1 MLYYNTYDLIIY
13 FNTEFTLLKKLS
25 YISSFLLIPSVVF
38 ADKLESIFI
47 VPDVFVT
54 SKLKPTTEYES
65 ERGNILFEGHDVEK
79 RRKYSIGDMLKDLPG
94 ISSTGLGNA
103 SRPVIRGMSN
113 SRVKIL
119 QNSGSTTDVSEFGE
133 DHIVGYDPMLIDK
146 IEVIKGPGTL
156 LYGNNG
162 FAGVV
167 NIINPLIAVDK
178 PITDQN
184 VEANFGYRT
193 SGGELK
199 GSIKAAQSVGNFTAR
214 LTGSGLSSG
223 PYDLANTSNK
233 QPNSS
238 KFMASGGVGLTY
250 NDGSNFFGF
259 SLDKLEAVYSMPGS
273 EGEENLTSLNP
284 SKNTFNFQSSISLNN
299 AYFNKFNLQGTV
311 SEYNHSE
318 RTGSGNNHNINFFS
332 DLYEIKTS
340 VNHNSFID
348 GNSEG
353 LIGFHFQ
360 NYDQGALG
368 QEESHLVHT
377 RTSSFALFALE
388 SFNFDLFDLDVG
400 GRIESVNLK
409 NTSMEKGFFPGAFS
423 STIKREVFTNNSV
436 FAGFDF
442 TERAPNA
449 VELFAG
455 GPHHALEQFETG
467 DSNMD
472 VETSYNF
479 SLGYSYNKG
488 FDNLKIETYY
498 NYIDD
503 FIAADRDGTTTVVEG
518 EDMNNVNFSQYNALF
533 TGLEVSGQYAF
544 AKIDDFEIISN
555 FMMDFL
561 KGYRTSNDKALSR
574 IPQTKMNFGIQAINE
589 EWDVNLAYYHYFD
602 KDFIGPFQ
610 TRTGGHSRLDFDL
623 TRDFNFSDISGHIM
637 FTASNLLDTVG
648 RNHLEAK
655 KGNVQLPGRSFMFML
670 KMFY

>member
-1 MLYYNTYDLIIY
+1 M
-13 FNTEFTLLKKLS
+13 LKKLS
-25 YISSFLLIPSVVF
+25 YISSLLLIPGVVF

-103 SRPVIRGMSN
+103 SRPIIRGMAN

-119 QNSGSTTDVSEFGE
+119 QNGGSTTDVSEFGE

-199 GSIKAAQSVGNFTAR
+199 GSIKAGQSIGNFTAR

-238 KFMASGGVGLTY
+238 KFMSSGGVGLTY
-250 NDGSNFFGF
+250 NDGKNYFGF
-259 SLDKLEAVYSMPGS
+259 SLDKLEAVYGNPGP
-273 EGEENLTSLNP
+273 EGEENMTSLNP
-284 SKNTFNFQSSISLNN
+284 TKNTFNFQSSISLNS

-318 RTGSGNNHNINFFS
+318 RTGDGNNHNINFFS
-332 DLYEIKTS
+332 DLYEVKTS
-340 VNHNSFID
+340 LNHNSFIESNRD
-348 GNSEG
+348 G

-423 STIKREVFTNNSV
+423 STIKREIFTNNTA

-442 TERAPNA
+442 TDRAPNA
-449 VELFAG
+449 VELFAN
-455 GPHHALEQFETG
+455 GPHHALEQFEVG
-467 DSNMD
+467 DNNMN

-479 SLGYSYNKG
+479 SIGYSYNDG
-488 FDNLKIETYY
+488 FDTLKIETYY

-503 FIAADRDGTTTVVEG
+503 FIAADRDGTTTSVEG
-518 EDMNNVNFSQYNALF
+518 EDMNDVIFSQYNALF
-533 TGLEVSGQYAF
+533 TGVEVSGQYAF
-544 AKIDDFEIISN
+544 AKINDFDIISN

-574 IPQTKMNFGIQAINE
+574 IPQTKMNFGIQAMNE
-589 EWDVNLAYYHYFD
+589 DWDANLAYYHYFD

-623 TRDFNFSDISGHIM
+623 TRDFNFSDLSGHLM

-655 KGNVQLPGRSFMFML
+655 KGNVQLPGRSFMFMV

>member
-1 MLYYNTYDLIIY
+1 M
-13 FNTEFTLLKKLS
+13 LKKNSYLS
-25 YISSFLLIPSVVF
+25 TLVLIPSIVF

-103 SRPVIRGMSN
+103 SRPIIRGMAN

-119 QNSGSTTDVSEFGE
+119 QNGASTTDVSEFGE

-178 PITDQN
+178 PLTDQN

-199 GSIKAAQSVGNFTAR
+199 GSVKAAQSYGNFTAR

-223 PYDLANTSNK
+223 PYDLANTSDK

-250 NDGSNFFGF
+250 NDGKNYFGF
-259 SLDKLEAVYSMPGS
+259 SLDKLEAVYGNPGP
-273 EGEENLTSLNP
+273 EGEENMTSLNP
-284 SKNTFNFQSSISLNN
+284 TKNTFNFQSSISLNN
-299 AYFNKFNLQGTV
+299 VYFNKFNLQGTV

-340 VNHNSFID
+340 LNHNSFIEN
-348 GNSEG
+348 NSDG

-400 GRIESVNLK
+400 GRLESVNLK

-423 STIKREVFTNNSV
+423 STIKREIFTNNTA

-449 VELFAG
+449 VELFAN
-455 GPHHALEQFETG
+455 GPHHALEQFEVG
-467 DSNMD
+467 DSNMN

-479 SLGYSYNKG
+479 SLGYSYNNG
-488 FDNLKIETYY
+488 LDNLKIETYY

-503 FIAADRDGTTTVVEG
+503 FIAADRDGTTTAVEG
-518 EDMNNVNFSQYNALF
+518 EDMNDVIFSQYNALF

-544 AKIDDFEIISN
+544 AKISDFDIISN
-555 FMMDFL
+555 LMVDFL

-574 IPQTKMNFGIQAINE
+574 IPQTKMNFGIQAVNE
-589 EWDVNLAYYHYFD
+589 DWDANLGYYHYFD

-623 TRDFNFSDISGHIM
+623 TRDFNFSDLSGHLM

-648 RNHLEAK
+648 RSHLEAK
-655 KGNVQLPGRSFMFML
+655 KANVQLPGRSFMFML

>member
-1 MLYYNTYDLIIY
+1 M
-13 FNTEFTLLKKLS
+13 LKKLP
-25 YISSFLLIPSVVF
+25 YISAFLLIPGIVF

-47 VPDVFVT
+47 VPNVFVT

-103 SRPVIRGMSN
+103 SRPIIRGMAN

-119 QNSGSTTDVSEFGE
+119 QNGGSTTDVSEFGE

-199 GSIKAAQSVGNFTAR
+199 GSIKAAQSIGNFTAR

-250 NDGSNFFGF
+250 NDGKNYFGF
-259 SLDKLEAVYSMPGS
+259 SLDKLEAVYGNPGP
-273 EGEENLTSLNP
+273 EGEENMTSLNP
-284 SKNTFNFQSSISLNN
+284 TKNTFNFQSSISLNS

-340 VNHNSFID
+340 LNHNSIVD
-348 GNSEG
+348 SNSDG

-388 SFNFDLFDLDVG
+388 SFNFDLFNLDVG
-400 GRIESVNLK
+400 GRLESINLK

-423 STIKREVFTNNSV
+423 STIKREIFTNNTAFV
-436 FAGFDF
+436 GFDF
-442 TERAPNA
+442 TDRAPNA
-449 VELFAG
+449 VELFAN
-455 GPHHALEQFETG
+455 GPHHALEQFEVG
-467 DSNMD
+467 DNNMN

-479 SLGYSYNKG
+479 SIGYSYNDG
-488 FDNLKIETYY
+488 FDTLKIETYY

-503 FIAADRDGTTTVVEG
+503 FIAADRDGTTTSVEG
-518 EDMNNVNFSQYNALF
+518 EDMNDVIFSQYNALF
-533 TGLEVSGQYAF
+533 TGVEVSGQYAF
-544 AKIDDFEIISN
+544 AKINDFDIISN

-574 IPQTKMNFGIQAINE
+574 IPQTKMNFGIQAMNE
-589 EWDVNLAYYHYFD
+589 DWDANLAYYHYFD

-623 TRDFNFSDISGHIM
+623 TRDFNFSDLSGHLM

-655 KGNVQLPGRSFMFML
+655 KGNVQLPGRSFMFMV

>member
-1 MLYYNTYDLIIY
+1 M
-13 FNTEFTLLKKLS
+13 LKKISYLS
-25 YISSFLLIPSVVF
+25 TLVLIPSIVF

-103 SRPVIRGMSN
+103 SRPIIRGMAN

-119 QNSGSTTDVSEFGE
+119 QNGASTTDVSEFGE

-178 PITDQN
+178 PLTDQN

-199 GSIKAAQSVGNFTAR
+199 GSVKAAQSYGNFTAR

-223 PYDLANTSNK
+223 PYDLANTSDK

-250 NDGSNFFGF
+250 NDGKNYFGF
-259 SLDKLEAVYSMPGS
+259 SLDKLEAVYGNPGP
-273 EGEENLTSLNP
+273 EGEENMTSLNP
-284 SKNTFNFQSSISLNN
+284 TKNTFNFQSSISLNN
-299 AYFNKFNLQGTV
+299 VYFNKFNLQGTV

-340 VNHNSFID
+340 LNHNSFIEN
-348 GNSEG
+348 NSDG

-400 GRIESVNLK
+400 GRLESVNLK

-423 STIKREVFTNNSV
+423 STIKREIFTNNTA

-449 VELFAG
+449 VELFAN
-455 GPHHALEQFETG
+455 GPHHALEQFEVG
-467 DSNMD
+467 DSNMN

-479 SLGYSYNKG
+479 SLGYSYNNG
-488 FDNLKIETYY
+488 LDNLKIETYY

-503 FIAADRDGTTTVVEG
+503 FIAADRDGTTTAVEG
-518 EDMNNVNFSQYNALF
+518 EDMNDVIFSQYNALF

-544 AKIDDFEIISN
+544 AKISDFDIISN
-555 FMMDFL
+555 LMVDFL

-574 IPQTKMNFGIQAINE
+574 IPQTKMNFGIQAVNE
-589 EWDVNLAYYHYFD
+589 DWDANLGYYHYFD

-623 TRDFNFSDISGHIM
+623 TRDFNFSDLSGHLM

-648 RNHLEAK
+648 RSHLEAK
-655 KGNVQLPGRSFMFML
+655 KANVQLPGRSFMFML

>member
-1 MLYYNTYDLIIY
+1 MV
-13 FNTEFTLLKKLS
+13 
-25 YISSFLLIPSVVF
+25 LIPSIVF

-54 SKLKPTTEYES
+54 SKIKPTTEYDG
-65 ERGNILFEGHDVEK
+65 ERGNILFEGHDIEK
-79 RRKYSIGDMLKDLPG
+79 KRKYSIGDMLKDLPG
-94 ISSTGLGNA
+94 VSTNGLGNA
-103 SRPVIRGMSN
+103 SRPVIRGMKN

-119 QNSGSTTDVSEFGE
+119 QNGGSTTDVSEFGE
-133 DHIVGYDPMLIDK
+133 DHIVGFDPMLIDK
-146 IEVIKGPGTL
+146 IEIIKGPGTL

-184 VEANFGYRT
+184 MEANFGYRT

-199 GSIKAAQSVGNFTAR
+199 GSLKAAQSVGNFTAR
-214 LTGSGLSSG
+214 LTGSLLSSG
-223 PYDLANTSNK
+223 PYDLANTSDK

-238 KFMASGGVGLTY
+238 KFMGSGGVGLTY
-250 NDGSNFFGF
+250 NDGKNYFGF
-259 SLDKLEAVYSMPGS
+259 SLDKLEAVYGNPGP
-273 EGEENLTSLNP
+273 EGEENMTSLNP
-284 SKNTFNFQSSISLNN
+284 TKNTFNFQSSLSLNN
-299 AYFNKFNLQGTV
+299 EYFNKFNLQGTV

-318 RTGSGNNHNINFFS
+318 RTGDGNNHNINFFS

-340 VNHNSFID
+340 LNHNSIID
-348 GNSEG
+348 GNSDG

-388 SFNFDLFDLDVG
+388 SFNFNLFDLDVG
-400 GRIESVNLK
+400 GRLESVNLK
-409 NTSMEKGFFPGAFS
+409 NTSLEKGFFPSAFS
-423 STIKREVFTNNSV
+423 STIKRKIFNNSNA

-449 VELFAG
+449 VELFAN
-455 GPHHALEQFETG
+455 GPHHAQEQFEVGESTM
-467 DSNMD
+467 S

-479 SLGYSYNKG
+479 SIGYSYNDG
-488 FDNLKIETYY
+488 FDTLKIETYY

-503 FIAADRDGTTTVVEG
+503 FIAADRDGTTTLVEG
-518 EDMNNVNFSQYNALF
+518 EDMNDVIFSQYNALF
-533 TGLEVSGQYAF
+533 TGVEVSGQYAF
-544 AKIDDFEIISN
+544 AKINDFDIISN
-555 FMMDFL
+555 FMIDFL

-574 IPQTKMNFGIQAINE
+574 IPQTKMNFGIQALNE
-589 EWDVNLAYYHYFD
+589 DWDANLAYYHYFD

-623 TRDFNFSDISGHIM
+623 TRDFNFSDLSGHLM

-648 RNHLEAK
+648 RSHLEAK
-655 KGNVQLPGRSFMFML
+655 KANVQLPGRSFMFML

>member
-1 MLYYNTYDLIIY
+1 M
-13 FNTEFTLLKKLS
+13 LKKLS
-25 YISSFLLIPSVVF
+25 YICPLVLIPSVVF

-54 SKLKPTTEYES
+54 SKQKPTTEYES

-94 ISSTGLGNA
+94 ISSTGFGNA

-259 SLDKLEAVYSMPGS
+259 SLDKLEAVYSMPGA

-348 GNSEG
+348 GNSDG

-423 STIKREVFTNNSV
+423 STIKREFFTNNSV

-467 DSNMD
+467 DSNTD

-488 FDNLKIETYY
+488 FDILKIETYY

-503 FIAADRDGTTTVVEG
+503 FIAADRNGTTTVVEG

-533 TGLEVSGQYAF
+533 TGLEITGQYAF

-623 TRDFNFSDISGHIM
+623 TRDFNFSDLSGHLM

-655 KGNVQLPGRSFMFML
+655 KGNVQLPGRSFMFMV

>member
-1 MLYYNTYDLIIY
+1 M
-13 FNTEFTLLKKLS
+13 LKKISYLS
-25 YISSFLLIPSVVF
+25 TLVLIPSIVF

-103 SRPVIRGMSN
+103 SRPIIRGMAN

-119 QNSGSTTDVSEFGE
+119 QNGASTTDVSEFGE

-178 PITDQN
+178 PLTDQN

-199 GSIKAAQSVGNFTAR
+199 GSVKAAQSYGNFTAR

-223 PYDLANTSNK
+223 PYDLANTSDK

-250 NDGSNFFGF
+250 NDGKNYFGF
-259 SLDKLEAVYSMPGS
+259 SLDKLEAVYGNPGP
-273 EGEENLTSLNP
+273 EGEENMTSLNP
-284 SKNTFNFQSSISLNN
+284 TKNTFNFQSSISLNN
-299 AYFNKFNLQGTV
+299 VYFNKFNLQGTV

-340 VNHNSFID
+340 LNHNSFIEN
-348 GNSEG
+348 NSDG

-400 GRIESVNLK
+400 GRLESINLK
-409 NTSMEKGFFPGAFS
+409 NTSFEKGFFPSAFS
-423 STIKREVFTNNSV
+423 STIKRNIFNNSNV

-449 VELFAG
+449 VELFAN
-455 GPHHALEQFETG
+455 GPHHALEQFEVG
-467 DSNMD
+467 DSNMN

-479 SLGYSYNKG
+479 SLGYSYNNG
-488 FDNLKIETYY
+488 LDNLKIETYY

-503 FIAADRDGTTTVVEG
+503 FIAADRDGTTTLVEG
-518 EDMNNVNFSQYNALF
+518 EDMNDVIFSQYNALF

-544 AKIDDFEIISN
+544 AKISDFDIISN
-555 FMMDFL
+555 LMVDFL

-574 IPQTKMNFGIQAINE
+574 IPQTKMNFGIQAVNE
-589 EWDVNLAYYHYFD
+589 DWDANLGYYHYFD

-623 TRDFNFSDISGHIM
+623 TRDFNFSDLSGHLM

-648 RNHLEAK
+648 RSHLEAK
-655 KGNVQLPGRSFMFML
+655 KANVQLPGRSFMFML

>member
-1 MLYYNTYDLIIY
+1 M
-13 FNTEFTLLKKLS
+13 LKKLS
-25 YISSFLLIPSVVF
+25 YISTFLLIPGVVF

-54 SKLKPTTEYES
+54 SKLKPTSEYES

-103 SRPVIRGMSN
+103 SRPVIRGMAN

-119 QNSGSTTDVSEFGE
+119 QNGGSTTDVSEFGE

-199 GSIKAAQSVGNFTAR
+199 GSIKAGQSIGNFTAR

-250 NDGSNFFGF
+250 NDGKNYFGF
-259 SLDKLEAVYSMPGS
+259 SLDKLEAVYGNPGP
-273 EGEENLTSLNP
+273 EGEENMTSLNP
-284 SKNTFNFQSSISLNN
+284 TKNTFNFQSSISLNS

-332 DLYEIKTS
+332 DLYEVKTS
-340 VNHNSFID
+340 LNHNSFIEN
-348 GNSEG
+348 NSDG

-400 GRIESVNLK
+400 GRLESINLK
-409 NTSMEKGFFPGAFS
+409 NTSMEKGFVPGAFS
-423 STIKREVFTNNSV
+423 STIKKEIFTNNTA

-449 VELFAG
+449 VELFAN
-455 GPHHALEQFETG
+455 GPHHALEQFEVG
-467 DSNMD
+467 DNNMN

-479 SLGYSYNKG
+479 SLGYSYNDG
-488 FDNLKIETYY
+488 LDTLKIETYY

-503 FIAADRDGTTTVVEG
+503 FIAADRDGTTTAVEG
-518 EDMNNVNFSQYNALF
+518 EDMNDVIFSQYNALF

-544 AKIDDFEIISN
+544 AKIDDFDIISN
-555 FMMDFL
+555 FIVDFL
-561 KGYRTSNDKALSR
+561 KGYRTANDKALSR
-574 IPQTKMNFGIQAINE
+574 IPQTKMNFGIQAMNE
-589 EWDVNLAYYHYFD
+589 DWDANLAYYHYFD

-623 TRDFNFSDISGHIM
+623 TRDFNFSDLSGHLM

-648 RNHLEAK
+648 RNHLESK
-655 KGNVQLPGRSFMFML
+655 KANVQLPGRSFMFMV

>member
-1 MLYYNTYDLIIY
+1 M
-13 FNTEFTLLKKLS
+13 LKKISYLS
-25 YISSFLLIPSVVF
+25 TLVLIPSIVF

-103 SRPVIRGMSN
+103 SRPIIRGMAN

-119 QNSGSTTDVSEFGE
+119 QNGGSTTDVSEFGE

-178 PITDQN
+178 PLTDQN

-199 GSIKAAQSVGNFTAR
+199 GSVKATQSYGNFTAR

-223 PYDLANTSNK
+223 PYDLANTSDK

-250 NDGSNFFGF
+250 NDGKNYFGF
-259 SLDKLEAVYSMPGS
+259 SLDKLEAVYGNPGP
-273 EGEENLTSLNP
+273 EGEENMTSLNP
-284 SKNTFNFQSSISLNN
+284 TKNTFNFQSSISLNN
-299 AYFNKFNLQGTV
+299 VYFNKFNLQGTV

-340 VNHNSFID
+340 LNHNSFIEN
-348 GNSEG
+348 NSDG

-400 GRIESVNLK
+400 GRLESVNLK

-423 STIKREVFTNNSV
+423 STIKREIFTNNTA

-449 VELFAG
+449 VELFAN
-455 GPHHALEQFETG
+455 GPHHALEQFEVG
-467 DSNMD
+467 DSNMN

-479 SLGYSYNKG
+479 SLGYSYNNG
-488 FDNLKIETYY
+488 LDNLKIETYY

-503 FIAADRDGTTTVVEG
+503 FIAADRDGTTTAVEG
-518 EDMNNVNFSQYNALF
+518 EDMNDVIFSQYNALF

-544 AKIDDFEIISN
+544 AKISDFDIISN
-555 FMMDFL
+555 LMVDFL

-574 IPQTKMNFGIQAINE
+574 IPQTKMNFGIQAVNE
-589 EWDVNLAYYHYFD
+589 DWDANLGYYHYFD

-623 TRDFNFSDISGHIM
+623 TRDFNFSDLSGHLM

-648 RNHLEAK
+648 RSHLEAK
-655 KGNVQLPGRSFMFML
+655 KANVQLPGRSFMFML

>member
-1 MLYYNTYDLIIY
+1 M
-13 FNTEFTLLKKLS
+13 LKKILYLS
-25 YISSFLLIPSVVF
+25 TLVLIPSIVF

-54 SKLKPTTEYES
+54 SKIKPTTEYDG
-65 ERGNILFEGHDVEK
+65 ERGNILFEGHDIEK
-79 RRKYSIGDMLKDLPG
+79 KRKYSIGDMLKDLPG
-94 ISSTGLGNA
+94 VSTNGLGNA
-103 SRPVIRGMSN
+103 SRPVIRGMKN

-119 QNSGSTTDVSEFGE
+119 QNGGSTTDVSEFGE
-133 DHIVGYDPMLIDK
+133 DHIVGFDPMLIDK
-146 IEVIKGPGTL
+146 IEIIKGPGTL

-184 VEANFGYRT
+184 MEANFGYRT

-199 GSIKAAQSVGNFTAR
+199 GSLKASQSVGNFTAR
-214 LTGSGLSSG
+214 LTGSLLSSG
-223 PYDLANTSNK
+223 PYDLANTSDK

-238 KFMASGGVGLTY
+238 KFMGSGGVGLTY
-250 NDGSNFFGF
+250 NDGKNYFGF
-259 SLDKLEAVYSMPGS
+259 SLDKLEAVYGNPGP
-273 EGEENLTSLNP
+273 EGEENMTSLNP
-284 SKNTFNFQSSISLNN
+284 TKNTFNFQSSLSLNN
-299 AYFNKFNLQGTV
+299 KYFNKFNLQGTV

-318 RTGSGNNHNINFFS
+318 RTGDGNNHNINFFS

-340 VNHNSFID
+340 LNHNSIID
-348 GNSEG
+348 GNSDG

-388 SFNFDLFDLDVG
+388 SFNFNLFDLDVG
-400 GRIESVNLK
+400 GRLESVNLK
-409 NTSMEKGFFPGAFS
+409 NTSLEKGFFPSAFS
-423 STIKREVFTNNSV
+423 STIKRKIFNNSNA

-449 VELFAG
+449 VELFAN
-455 GPHHALEQFETG
+455 GPHHAQEQFEVGESTM
-467 DSNMD
+467 S

-479 SLGYSYNKG
+479 SIGYSYNDG
-488 FDNLKIETYY
+488 FDTLKIETYY

-503 FIAADRDGTTTVVEG
+503 FIAADRDGTTTLVEG
-518 EDMNNVNFSQYNALF
+518 EDMNDVIFSQYNALF
-533 TGLEVSGQYAF
+533 TGVEVSGQYAF
-544 AKIDDFEIISN
+544 AKINDFDIISN
-555 FMMDFL
+555 FMIDFL

-574 IPQTKMNFGIQAINE
+574 IPQTKMNFGIQALNE
-589 EWDVNLAYYHYFD
+589 DWDANLAYYHYFD

-623 TRDFNFSDISGHIM
+623 TRDFNFSDLSGHLM

-648 RNHLEAK
+648 RSHLEAK
-655 KGNVQLPGRSFMFML
+655 KANVQLPGRSFMFML

>member
-1 MLYYNTYDLIIY
+1 
-13 FNTEFTLLKKLS
+13 LLKKLS
-25 YISSFLLIPSVVF
+25 YISSLLLIPGVVF

-103 SRPVIRGMSN
+103 SRPIIRGMAN

-119 QNSGSTTDVSEFGE
+119 QNGGSTTDVSEFGE

-199 GSIKAAQSVGNFTAR
+199 GSIKAGQSIGNFTAR

-238 KFMASGGVGLTY
+238 KFMSSGGVGLTY
-250 NDGSNFFGF
+250 NDGKNYFGF
-259 SLDKLEAVYSMPGS
+259 SLDKLEAVYGNPGP
-273 EGEENLTSLNP
+273 EGEENMTSLNP
-284 SKNTFNFQSSISLNN
+284 TKNTFNFQSSISLNS

-318 RTGSGNNHNINFFS
+318 RTGDGNNHNINFFS
-332 DLYEIKTS
+332 DLYEVKTS
-340 VNHNSFID
+340 LNHNSFIESNRD
-348 GNSEG
+348 G

-423 STIKREVFTNNSV
+423 STIKREIFTNNTA

-442 TERAPNA
+442 TDRAPNA
-449 VELFAG
+449 VELFAN
-455 GPHHALEQFETG
+455 GPHHALEQFEVG
-467 DSNMD
+467 DNNMN

-479 SLGYSYNKG
+479 SIGYSYNDG
-488 FDNLKIETYY
+488 FDTLKIETYY

-503 FIAADRDGTTTVVEG
+503 FIAADRDGTTTSVEG
-518 EDMNNVNFSQYNALF
+518 EDMNDVIFSQYNALF
-533 TGLEVSGQYAF
+533 TGVEVSGQYAF
-544 AKIDDFEIISN
+544 AKISDFDIISN

-574 IPQTKMNFGIQAINE
+574 IPQTKMNFGIQAMNE
-589 EWDVNLAYYHYFD
+589 DWDANLAYYHYFD

-623 TRDFNFSDISGHIM
+623 TRDFNFSDLSGHLM

-648 RNHLEAK
+648 RNHLESK
-655 KGNVQLPGRSFMFML
+655 KANVQLPGRSFMFMV

>member
-1 MLYYNTYDLIIY
+1 M
-13 FNTEFTLLKKLS
+13 LKKISYLS
-25 YISSFLLIPSVVF
+25 TLVLIPSIVF

-103 SRPVIRGMSN
+103 SRPIIRGMAN

-119 QNSGSTTDVSEFGE
+119 QNGASTTDVSEFGE

-178 PITDQN
+178 PLTDQN

-199 GSIKAAQSVGNFTAR
+199 GSVKAAQSYGNFTAR

-223 PYDLANTSNK
+223 PYDLANTSDK

-250 NDGSNFFGF
+250 NDGKNYFGF
-259 SLDKLEAVYSMPGS
+259 SLDKLEAVYGNPGP
-273 EGEENLTSLNP
+273 EGEENMTSLNP
-284 SKNTFNFQSSISLNN
+284 TKNTFNFQSSISLNN
-299 AYFNKFNLQGTV
+299 VYFNKFNLQGTV

-340 VNHNSFID
+340 LNHNSFIEN
-348 GNSEG
+348 NSDG

-400 GRIESVNLK
+400 GRLESINLK
-409 NTSMEKGFFPGAFS
+409 NTSFEKGFFPSAFS
-423 STIKREVFTNNSV
+423 STIKRNIFNNSNV

-449 VELFAG
+449 VELFAN
-455 GPHHALEQFETG
+455 GPHHALEQFEVG
-467 DSNMD
+467 DSNMN

-479 SLGYSYNKG
+479 SLGYSYNNG
-488 FDNLKIETYY
+488 LDNLKIETYY

-503 FIAADRDGTTTVVEG
+503 FIAADRDGTTTAVEG
-518 EDMNNVNFSQYNALF
+518 EDMNDVIFSQYNALF

-544 AKIDDFEIISN
+544 AKISDFDIISN
-555 FMMDFL
+555 LMVDFL

-574 IPQTKMNFGIQAINE
+574 IPQTKMNFGIQAVNE
-589 EWDVNLAYYHYFD
+589 DWDANLGYYHYFD

-623 TRDFNFSDISGHIM
+623 TRDFNFSDLSGHLM

-648 RNHLEAK
+648 RSHLEAK
-655 KGNVQLPGRSFMFML
+655 KANVQLPGRSFMFML

>member
-1 MLYYNTYDLIIY
+1 M
-13 FNTEFTLLKKLS
+13 LKKILYLS
-25 YISSFLLIPSVVF
+25 TLVLIPSIVF

-54 SKLKPTTEYES
+54 SKIKPTTEYDG
-65 ERGNILFEGHDVEK
+65 ERGNILFEGHDIEK
-79 RRKYSIGDMLKDLPG
+79 KRKYSIGDMLKDLPG
-94 ISSTGLGNA
+94 VSTNGLGNA
-103 SRPVIRGMSN
+103 SRPVIRGMKN

-119 QNSGSTTDVSEFGE
+119 QNGGSTTDVSEFGE
-133 DHIVGYDPMLIDK
+133 DHIVGFDPMLIDK
-146 IEVIKGPGTL
+146 IEIIKGPGTL

-184 VEANFGYRT
+184 MEANFGYRT

-199 GSIKAAQSVGNFTAR
+199 GSLKAAQSVGNFTAR
-214 LTGSGLSSG
+214 LTGSLLSSG
-223 PYDLANTSNK
+223 PYDLANTSDK

-238 KFMASGGVGLTY
+238 KFMGSGGVGLTY
-250 NDGSNFFGF
+250 NDGKNYFGF
-259 SLDKLEAVYSMPGS
+259 SLDKLEAVYGNPGP
-273 EGEENLTSLNP
+273 EGEENMTSLNP
-284 SKNTFNFQSSISLNN
+284 TKNTFNFQSSLSLNN
-299 AYFNKFNLQGTV
+299 EYFNKFNLQGTV

-318 RTGSGNNHNINFFS
+318 RTGDGNNHNINFFS

-340 VNHNSFID
+340 LNHNSIID
-348 GNSEG
+348 GNSDG

-388 SFNFDLFDLDVG
+388 SFNFNLFDLDVG
-400 GRIESVNLK
+400 GRLESVNLK
-409 NTSMEKGFFPGAFS
+409 NTSLEKGFFPSAFS
-423 STIKREVFTNNSV
+423 STIKRKIFNNSNA

-449 VELFAG
+449 VELFAN
-455 GPHHALEQFETG
+455 GPHHAQEQFEVGESTM
-467 DSNMD
+467 S

-479 SLGYSYNKG
+479 SLGYNYNDG
-488 FDNLKIETYY
+488 LDTLKIETYY

-518 EDMNNVNFSQYNALF
+518 EDMNNVNFTQYNALF
-533 TGLEVSGQYAF
+533 IGLEVNGQYAL
-544 AKIDDFEIISN
+544 ARIDDFDIISN

-589 EWDVNLAYYHYFD
+589 DWDANLAYYHYFD

-623 TRDFNFSDISGHIM
+623 TRDFNFSDLSGHLM

-648 RNHLEAK
+648 RSHLEAK
-655 KGNVQLPGRSFMFML
+655 KANVQLHGRSFMFML

>member
-1 MLYYNTYDLIIY
+1 M
-13 FNTEFTLLKKLS
+13 LKKLS
-25 YISSFLLIPSVVF
+25 YICAFFLIPGVIL

-54 SKLKPTTEYES
+54 SKLKPTREYES
-65 ERGNILFEGHDVEK
+65 ERGNILFDGHDIEK
-79 RRKYSIGDMLKDLPG
+79 NRKYSIGDMLKDLPG

-103 SRPVIRGMSN
+103 SRPIIRGMSN

-119 QNSGSTTDVSEFGE
+119 QNGGSTTDVSEFGE

-167 NIINPLIAVDK
+167 NIINPLIAVDQ
-178 PITDQN
+178 PLTDQN
-184 VEANFGYRT
+184 VEANFGYST

-199 GSIKAAQSVGNFTAR
+199 GSLKAAQSVENFTAR
-214 LTGSGLSSG
+214 LTGSLLSSG
-223 PYDLANTSNK
+223 PYDLANTSDK
-233 QPNSS
+233 QTNSS
-238 KFMASGGVGLTY
+238 KFMGSGGVGLTY
-250 NDGSNFFGF
+250 NDGKNYFGF
-259 SLDKLEAVYSMPGS
+259 SLDKLEAVYSVPGA
-273 EGEENLTSLNP
+273 EGEENMTTLNP
-284 SKNTFNFQSSISLNN
+284 TKNTFNFQSSISLNT

-311 SEYNHSE
+311 SEFNHAE
-318 RTGSGNNHNINFFS
+318 RTGDGNNHNINFFS

-340 VNHNSFID
+340 LNHNSFIKN
-348 GNSEG
+348 NSDG

-400 GRIESVNLK
+400 GRLESINLK
-409 NTSMEKGFFPGAFS
+409 NTSLEKGFFPGAFS
-423 STIKREVFTNNSV
+423 STIKKEIFAKNTA

-449 VELFAG
+449 VELFAN
-455 GPHHALEQFETG
+455 GPHHALEQFEVGSSTM
-467 DSNMD
+467 S

-479 SLGYSYNKG
+479 SLGYSYNDG
-488 FDNLKIETYY
+488 LDTLKIETYY

-503 FIAADRDGTTTVVEG
+503 FIAADRDGSTTVVEG
-518 EDMNNVNFSQYNALF
+518 EDMNNINFTQYNALF
-533 TGLEVSGQYAF
+533 TGLELSGQYAL
-544 AKIDDFEIISN
+544 AKIDDFDVISN

-574 IPQTKMNFGIQAINE
+574 IPQTKMNFGITAMNE
-589 EWDVNLAYYHYFD
+589 NWDANLAYYHYFD

-623 TRDFNFSDISGHIM
+623 TRDFNFSDLSGHLM

-648 RNHLEAK
+648 RSHLEAK
-655 KGNVQLPGRSFMFML
+655 KANVQLPGRSFMFMI

>member
-1 MLYYNTYDLIIY
+1 M
-13 FNTEFTLLKKLS
+13 LKKISYLS
-25 YISSFLLIPSVVF
+25 TLVLIPSIVF

-54 SKLKPTTEYES
+54 SKLKPTTEYDG

-103 SRPVIRGMSN
+103 SRPIIRGMAN

-119 QNSGSTTDVSEFGE
+119 QNGASTTDVSEFGE

-178 PITDQN
+178 PLTDQN

-199 GSIKAAQSVGNFTAR
+199 GSVKAAQSYGNFTAR

-223 PYDLANTSNK
+223 PYDLANTSDK

-250 NDGSNFFGF
+250 NDGKNYFGF
-259 SLDKLEAVYSMPGS
+259 SLDKLEAVYGNPGP
-273 EGEENLTSLNP
+273 EGEENMTSLNP
-284 SKNTFNFQSSISLNN
+284 TKNTFNFQSSISLNN
-299 AYFNKFNLQGTV
+299 VYFNKFNLQGTV

-340 VNHNSFID
+340 LNHNSFIEN
-348 GNSEG
+348 NSDG

-400 GRIESVNLK
+400 GRLESVNLK

-423 STIKREVFTNNSV
+423 STIKREIFTNNTA

-449 VELFAG
+449 VELFAN
-455 GPHHALEQFETG
+455 GPHHALEQFEVG
-467 DSNMD
+467 DSNMN

-479 SLGYSYNKG
+479 SLGYSYNNG
-488 FDNLKIETYY
+488 LDNLKIETYY

-503 FIAADRDGTTTVVEG
+503 FIAADRDGTTTAVEG
-518 EDMNNVNFSQYNALF
+518 EDMNDVIFSQYNALF

-544 AKIDDFEIISN
+544 AKISDFDIISN
-555 FMMDFL
+555 LMVDFL

-574 IPQTKMNFGIQAINE
+574 IPQTKMNFGIQAVNE
-589 EWDVNLAYYHYFD
+589 DWDANLGYYHYFD

-623 TRDFNFSDISGHIM
+623 TRDFNFSDLSGHLM

-648 RNHLEAK
+648 RSHLEAK
-655 KGNVQLPGRSFMFML
+655 KANVQLPGRSFMFML

>member
-1 MLYYNTYDLIIY
+1 M
-13 FNTEFTLLKKLS
+13 LKKISYLS
-25 YISSFLLIPSVVF
+25 TLVLIPSIVF

-103 SRPVIRGMSN
+103 SRPIIRGMAN

-119 QNSGSTTDVSEFGE
+119 QNGASTTDVSEFGE

-178 PITDQN
+178 PLTDQN

-199 GSIKAAQSVGNFTAR
+199 GSVKAAQSYGNFTAR

-223 PYDLANTSNK
+223 PYDLANTSDK

-250 NDGSNFFGF
+250 NDGKNYFGF
-259 SLDKLEAVYSMPGS
+259 SLDKLEAVYGNPGP
-273 EGEENLTSLNP
+273 EGEENMTSLNP
-284 SKNTFNFQSSISLNN
+284 TKNTFNFQSSILLNN
-299 AYFNKFNLQGTV
+299 VYFNKFNLQGTV

-340 VNHNSFID
+340 LNHNSFIEN
-348 GNSEG
+348 NSDG

-400 GRIESVNLK
+400 GRLESVNLK

-423 STIKREVFTNNSV
+423 STIKREIFTNNTA

-449 VELFAG
+449 VELFAN
-455 GPHHALEQFETG
+455 GPHHALEQFEVG
-467 DSNMD
+467 DSNMN

-479 SLGYSYNKG
+479 SLGYSYNNG
-488 FDNLKIETYY
+488 LDNLKIETYY

-503 FIAADRDGTTTVVEG
+503 FIAADRDGTTTEVEG
-518 EDMNNVNFSQYNALF
+518 EDMNDVIFSQYNALF

-544 AKIDDFEIISN
+544 AKISDFDIISN
-555 FMMDFL
+555 LMVDFL

-574 IPQTKMNFGIQAINE
+574 IPQTKMNFGIQAVNE
-589 EWDVNLAYYHYFD
+589 DWDANLGYYHYFD

-623 TRDFNFSDISGHIM
+623 TRDFNFSDLSGHLM

-648 RNHLEAK
+648 RSHLEAK
-655 KGNVQLPGRSFMFML
+655 KANVQLPGRSFMFML

>member
-1 MLYYNTYDLIIY
+1 M
-13 FNTEFTLLKKLS
+13 LKKIS
-25 YISSFLLIPSVVF
+25 YLLTLVLIPSIVF

-54 SKLKPTTEYES
+54 SKIKPTTEYDS
-65 ERGNILFEGHDVEK
+65 ERGNILVEGHDIEK
-79 RRKYSIGDMLKDLPG
+79 KRKYSIGDMLKDLPG
-94 ISSTGLGNA
+94 VSTNGLGNA
-103 SRPVIRGMSN
+103 SRPVIRGMKN

-119 QNSGSTTDVSEFGE
+119 QNGASTTDVSEFGE
-133 DHIVGYDPMLIDK
+133 DHIVGFDPMLIDK
-146 IEVIKGPGTL
+146 IEIIKGPGTL

-184 VEANFGYRT
+184 MEANFGYRT

-199 GSIKAAQSVGNFTAR
+199 GSLKAAQSVGNFTAR
-214 LTGSGLSSG
+214 LTGSLLSSG
-223 PYDLANTSNK
+223 PYDLANTSDK

-238 KFMASGGVGLTY
+238 KFMGSGGVGLTY
-250 NDGSNFFGF
+250 NDGKNYFGF
-259 SLDKLEAVYSMPGS
+259 SLDKLEAVYGNPGP
-273 EGEENLTSLNP
+273 EGEENMTSLNP
-284 SKNTFNFQSSISLNN
+284 TKNTFNFQSSLSLNN
-299 AYFNKFNLQGTV
+299 EYFNKLNLQGTV

-318 RTGSGNNHNINFFS
+318 RTGDGNNHNINFFS

-340 VNHNSFID
+340 LNHNSIID
-348 GNSEG
+348 GNSDG

-388 SFNFDLFDLDVG
+388 SFNFNLFDLDVG
-400 GRIESVNLK
+400 GRLESVNLK
-409 NTSMEKGFFPGAFS
+409 NTSLEKGFFPSAFS
-423 STIKREVFTNNSV
+423 STIKRKIYNNSNA

-449 VELFAG
+449 VELFAN
-455 GPHHALEQFETG
+455 GPHHAQEQFEVGESTM
-467 DSNMD
+467 S

-479 SLGYSYNKG
+479 SLGYSYTDG
-488 FDNLKIETYY
+488 LDILKVETYY

-518 EDMNNVNFSQYNALF
+518 EDMNNVNFTQYNALF
-533 TGLEVSGQYAF
+533 TGLEVSGQYAL
-544 AKIDDFEIISN
+544 ARIYDFDIISN

-589 EWDVNLAYYHYFD
+589 DWDANLGYYHYFD

-623 TRDFNFSDISGHIM
+623 TRDFNFSDLSGHLM
-637 FTASNLLDTVG
+637 FTAYNLLDTVG
-648 RNHLEAK
+648 RSHLEAK
-655 KGNVQLPGRSFMFML
+655 KANVQLPGRSFMFML